1 MSFVG
6 VVGLVK
12 FQNGA
17 KKVERRIRD
26 SDCTCFFS
34 VLSSA
39 DKLKTD
45 FQ

>member
-17 KKVERRIRD
+17 KKVGRRIRD
-26 SDCTCFFS
+26 SNCTGFFS
-34 VLSSA
+34 ELFSA

>member
-17 KKVERRIRD
+17 KKVGRRIRD
-26 SDCTCFFS
+26 SNCTWLFS
-34 VLSSA
+34 ELSSA
-39 DKLKTD
+39 DKLKAY